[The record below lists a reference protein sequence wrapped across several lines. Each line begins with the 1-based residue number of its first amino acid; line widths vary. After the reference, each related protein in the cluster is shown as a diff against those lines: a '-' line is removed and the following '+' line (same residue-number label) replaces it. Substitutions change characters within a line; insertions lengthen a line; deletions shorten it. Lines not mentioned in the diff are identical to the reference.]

1 MEFISRRQKGVCKQN
16 VQPLGE
22 MFLYKIERNLLRILL
37 HDSDIILRKNEKK
50 LYWLVLALNLSFEVF
65 VTLLKTTKKLQ
76 QKLRR
81 YATGIDN

>member
-1 MEFISRRQKGVCKQN
+1 
-16 VQPLGE
+16 

>member
-1 MEFISRRQKGVCKQN
+1 
-16 VQPLGE
+16 
-22 MFLYKIERNLLRILL
+22 MFLHKIERNLLRILL

-50 LYWLVLALNLSFEVF
+50 LYWLVLALNLSFEVS

>member
-1 MEFISRRQKGVCKQN
+1 
-16 VQPLGE
+16 
-22 MFLYKIERNLLRILL
+22 MFLHKIERNLVRILL